1 MSHPLN
7 SIILTVIAT
16 AFAAGAA
23 TAAQPP
29 DSVDSDASGNT
40 AMGDFALRY
49 LGIPNCQKTQSCYN
63 TAAGAGSL
71 YSNSLGSDNSA
82 FGFQTL
88 NSVTTG
94 GDNSAMGY
102 RALLKN
108 QTGNFNSAFG
118 SGALTANTS
127 SWNSAFGYNAL
138 SKNKS
143 GEDNS
148 AFGMAA
154 AESNVSGTYNAAF
167 GDFALNSN
175 ESGGSNSAFGHYA
188 LAYNQGSDNTGI
200 GSDALVYGTG
210 NENTAV
216 GANALGSNINGSSN
230 IALGYAAGADIGG
243 SHNVDIASSG
253 SSSDNGVIRIG
264 TSSTQ
269 TKTFISGI
277 ENSKITGNAV
287 YVTSSGQLGVL
298 ASSERYK
305 DRIQTMGERSDRMQL
320 LRPVTFHL
328 RSDPKGHVQY
338 GLIAEEVV
346 KIYPEL
352 VIRDEAGKIQG
363 VRYDELAPMLLNEMQ
378 KQRKQIAAQNDKIQ
392 AQDEKFAQL
401 IKINEAVLSAI
412 ANVKGRDQ
420 TLARGY

>member
-1 MSHPLN
+1 MSHQLN
-7 SIILTVIAT
+7 VIILTVIAT
-16 AFAAGAA
+16 ALAAGAA
-23 TAAQPP
+23 TAAPPP
-29 DSVDSDASGNT
+29 DVVASDASGNT
-40 AMGDFALRY
+40 AMGDSALRD
-49 LGIPNCQKTQSCYN
+49 LGIPNCVNGLSCYN

-71 YSNSLGSDNSA
+71 YSNSVGSNNSG

-88 NSVTTG
+88 NSVTSG

-108 QTGNFNSAFG
+108 QYGDFNSAFG
-118 SGALTANTS
+118 SGALTVNTAS
-127 SWNSAFGYNAL
+127 FNSAFGYNAL
-138 SKNKS
+138 SKNTL
-143 GEDNS
+143 GGANA
-148 AFGMAA
+148 AFGAGA
-154 AESNVSGTYNAAF
+154 AESNVSGTNNAAFGFYASQSNESGGFNAAF
-167 GDFALNSN
+167 GD
-175 ESGGSNSAFGHYA
+175 YA
-188 LAYNQGSDNTGI
+188 LAYNQGSSNTGI
-200 GSDALVYGTG
+200 GSSALLNGTG
-210 NENTAV
+210 NQNTAI
-216 GANALGSNINGSSN
+216 GANTLSYNMKGSSN
-230 IALGYAAGADIGG
+230 IALGYAAGADIVG
-243 SHNVDIASSG
+243 SHNIDIASSG

-305 DRIQTMGERSDRMQL
+305 DRIQTMGDRSDRMQL

-328 RSDPKGHVQY
+328 KSDPKGNVQY

-392 AQDEKFAQL
+392 AQDEKFAKL
-401 IKINEAVLSAI
+401 IKINEALLSAI
-412 ANVKGRDQ
+412 ANVDGRDQ
-420 TLARGY
+420 TLARAH

>member
-1 MSHPLN
+1 MSHQLN

-16 AFAAGAA
+16 ALAAGAS
-23 TAAQPP
+23 TAAPPP
-29 DSVDSDASGNT
+29 DVVASDASGNT
-40 AMGDFALRY
+40 AMGDSALRD
-49 LGIPNCQKTQSCYN
+49 LGIPNCQNAQSCYN

-71 YSNSLGSDNSA
+71 YSNSVGNDNSG

-88 NSVTTG
+88 NSVTNG
-94 GDNSAMGY
+94 VDNSAMGY

-127 SWNSAFGYNAL
+127 SWNSAFGFNAL
-138 SKNKS
+138 SRSTS
-143 GEDNS
+143 GNENS

-154 AESNVSGTYNAAF
+154 LELNVSGTSNAAF
-167 GDFALNSN
+167 GYFALNSN
-175 ESGGSNSAFGHYA
+175 ESGGSNSAFGDFA
-188 LAYNQGSDNTGI
+188 LAYHMGSDNTGV
-200 GSDALVYGTG
+200 GSNAMVYGTG
-210 NENTAV
+210 NDNTAI
-216 GANALGSNINGSSN
+216 GAYALGSNANGSSN
-230 IALGYAAGADIGG
+230 IAVGYAAGADIVG
-243 SHNVDIASSG
+243 SHNIDIASSG

-264 TSSTQ
+264 TSSKQ

-328 RSDPKGHVQY
+328 KSDPKGNVQY

-352 VIRDEAGKIQG
+352 VVRDETGKIQG

-392 AQDEKFAQL
+392 AQDEKFAKL
-401 IKINEAVLSAI
+401 VKINEALMSAI
-412 ANVKGRDQ
+412 ANVDGRDQ
-420 TLARGY
+420 TLARAH